1 MSAKATYDSVF
12 VETFLIEQTDVE
24 IASTTTVSAWDSI
37 GKLNLVAALEDAFDI
52 ELETEDII
60 AFNSYADGMNILK
73 KYGIEL

>member
-12 VETFLIEQTDVE
+12 VETFMIEPADVE
-24 IASTTTVSAWDSI
+24 TASTTTVSSWDSI

-60 AFNSYADGMNILK
+60 ALNSYADGVNMLK